1 MMKKSFGSRRV
12 ARKIGG
18 DEEDDSVS
26 SQTITSPA
34 DAGKSHSDQSAGAV
48 SDPNIIGQIAKSVI
62 EPSSV
67 VKRPSNK
74 SRKSSSLRTSFGTG
88 LPGDDDENSSS
99 IVTPKRNNLSRVAIQ
114 RNAEKR
120 GAADIPFRVS
130 RDDDEERPSYN
141 KNYLEELKQSTPST
155 PRELSAPPTGGE
167 VDVEPSRAIDITSKF
182 GKDISRYNPPSAI
195 PTDAEIKEKKE
206 RRARLAKEENYMSL
220 DASDE
225 GEESDENVTR
235 DEDGRLIL
243 KPKEKYPETRLVRDD
258 EDILE
263 DFDDFTSDGRIA
275 LGQKAEHEA
284 RTKKRSEMAAM
295 IADAEGISDDED
307 EADESEVERIA
318 AFDVAQTR
326 NGTYASR
333 AAEKDEM
340 QRPRT
345 PPRIAPLPTIDSVMD
360 RLRKRL
366 EDMQVAKM
374 HKIKESES
382 LKAEK
387 KQIAEEEVRVQTAL
401 KETGEKYAKL
411 RKDMGI
417 TNEETQLQ
425 LTRHNG
431 TADDD
436 DVAFRPGLG
445 NAGLGSTPMSARGL
459 ESLGSTPMTMTPA
472 RDGSDENDY

>member
-1 MMKKSFGSRRV
+1 MKKSFGARRV

-18 DEEDDSVS
+18 DEEDESVS
-26 SQTITSPA
+26 SQTTTPST
-34 DAGKSHSDQSAGAV
+34 DAGESHSDQSVGAV
-48 SDPNIIGQIAKSVI
+48 SDLNVSGQIADSVI
-62 EPSSV
+62 ELASV
-67 VKRPSNK
+67 VKRPLNK
-74 SRKSSSLRTSFGTG
+74 SRKSSSIRTSFGAG
-88 LPGDDDENSSS
+88 LAGDDDESSS
-99 IVTPKRNNLSRVAIQ
+99 TIVTPKRNNLSRVAIQ

-130 RDDDEERPSYN
+130 REDDEERPSYN

-155 PRELSAPPTGGE
+155 PRDLSAPSTDGE
-167 VDVEPSRAIDITSKF
+167 ADVEPSRTVDITSKF

-195 PTDAEIKEKKE
+195 PSDAEIKEKKE
-206 RRARLAKEENYMSL
+206 RRARLAKEEDYMSL

-235 DEDGRLIL
+235 DEEGRLIL

-275 LGQKAEHEA
+275 LGKKAEHEA
-284 RTKKRSEMAAM
+284 RTRKRSEMAAM

-333 AAEKDEM
+333 AAEKDEVE
-340 QRPRT
+340 RPRT
-345 PPRIAPLPTIDSVMD
+345 PPRIAPLPTLESVMD

-411 RKDMGI
+411 RKDKGI

-425 LTRHNG
+425 VTRPDG
-431 TADDD
+431 AGDDD
-436 DVAFRPGLG
+436 ELTFRPSLG

-459 ESLGSTPMTMTPA
+459 ESLGSTPTTMTPA
-472 RDGSDENDY
+472 RDGSDETDY